1 VTGVVAGITMNTAA
15 LIEKIED
22 LPRDEREAVEGFV
35 AQGQANALNA
45 LHPRRSAPEA
55 EAIME
60 RVRARRESIFR
71 RRGLLDSA
79 AILRD
84 VREHGE

>member
-1 VTGVVAGITMNTAA
+1 MNTAA
-15 LIEKIED
+15 LIEKIGA
-22 LPRDEREAVEGFV
+22 LARDEREAVERFV
-35 AQGQANALNA
+35 DRLRA
-45 LHPRRSAPEA
+45 RRSAPEA
-55 EAIME
+55 DGLME

-84 VREHGE
+84 VREHRE

>member
-1 VTGVVAGITMNTAA
+1 
-15 LIEKIED
+15 
-22 LPRDEREAVEGFV
+22 
-35 AQGQANALNA
+35 
-45 LHPRRSAPEA
+45 
-55 EAIME
+55 ME
-60 RVRARRESIFR
+60 RVRARRESVFR

>member
-1 VTGVVAGITMNTAA
+1 MDAAA
-15 LIEKIED
+15 LIEKIEA
-22 LPRDEREAVEGFV
+22 LPRDEREAVERFV
-35 AQGQANALNA
+35 ARGQAGALDGLRA
-45 LHPRRSAPEA
+45 RRSAPEA
-55 EAIME
+55 DGLME

-84 VREHGE
+84 VRERGE